1 MNVRKLGW
9 ASVCVFTVFMLL
21 YLLRLFNIIGSE
33 YDILVNS
40 FSLISLILITVL
52 VGVLFSPKTR
62 RGGSLIMLGLL
73 VVGWV
78 FGTPLVVLLSIS
90 LVKALPFP
98 FEIRPVLAYVL
109 IVCYLGGYLAF
120 LFWLNKK
127 KGFIKRWEVDST
139 ETET

>member
-52 VGVLFSPKTR
+52 VGLLYSPKTR
-62 RGGSLIMLGLL
+62 RQGSLIMLGLL

-78 FGTPLVVLLSIS
+78 FGTPLVLLLSIS

-98 FEIRPVLAYVL
+98 FEIRPVLVYVL
-109 IVCYLGGYLAF
+109 GVCYLGGYWAF

-127 KGFIKRWEVDST
+127 KGFIKRQEVDST